1 MSAPKKKTSS
11 PFLKKA
17 EGAKPPT
24 RREMKRGLGRGLNA
38 LIAPDRDGAPR
49 SGEKEKPRQACRG
62 FPNTFS
68 PCRDQKRRTEVIIP
82 YSAASKPANAFLSN
96 MKDSLAFF
104 RIFSDQS
111 YI

>member
-38 LIAPDRDGAPR
+38 LIAPPHAADRPAV
-49 SGEKEKPRQACRG
+49 
-62 FPNTFS
+62 NLS
-68 PCRDQKRRTEVIIP
+68 PLITREHSPLTHIIRVEYP
-82 YSAASKPANAFLSN
+82 PLSVTPGVFV
-96 MKDSLAFF
+96 D
-104 RIFSDQS
+104 DV
-111 YI
+111 